1 MKKQLIYWYRK
12 YTPKKIQEI
21 LINKE
26 PFWFKLYRHKQMAKT
41 FNAYEEGNREHYEI
55 ITLIEKT
62 SIKERFY
69 VDLGASNGISSSS
82 TFLFAKN
89 QNWGGLSV
97 EFDEEKFSIMKNIY
111 KDFNKA
117 YLSKTKITPNNI
129 KSILEE
135 NQVPKNFTFLN
146 LDIDSYDLFIIE
158 EILKNKFKPYIISME
173 INEKIPPPIYFTVL
187 YDENHFWKGDHFFGC
202 SIVAADSVLKEYGY
216 KLHKLQY
223 NNAIFLSEDYPGE
236 VEGLTPSLA
245 YDLGYRN
252 KDDRKKRFNYNKDV
266 DVLLKMNPQECI
278 DFINNFFSEYKD
290 MYDLSINE

>member
-12 YTPKKIQEI
+12 YTPIKIQEI

-55 ITLIEKT
+55 ITLIEKM

-69 VDLGASNGISSSS
+69 VDLGASNGVSSSS

-97 EFDEEKFSIMKNIY
+97 EFDEEKFLIMKNIY
-111 KDFNKA
+111 KDFNMA
-117 YLSKTKITPNNI
+117 YLSKIKITPNNI

-135 NQVPKNFTFLN
+135 NKVPKNFTFLN
-146 LDIDSYDLFIIE
+146 LDIDSYDLLIVK

-187 YDENHFWKGDHFFGC
+187 YNENHFWKGDHFFGC

-216 KLHKLQY
+216 KLYKLQY
-223 NNAIFLSEDYPGE
+223 NNAIFVSENYPIEFESLS
-236 VEGLTPSLA
+236 PSKA
-245 YDLGYRN
+245 YDQGYRF
-252 KDDRKKRFNYNKDV
+252 KDDRETRFSYNRDV
-266 DVLLKMNPQECI
+266 DALLDMNPNECI
-278 DFINNFFSEYKD
+278 KFIDKFFSEYKGL
-290 MYDLSINE
+290 YKLSIMD